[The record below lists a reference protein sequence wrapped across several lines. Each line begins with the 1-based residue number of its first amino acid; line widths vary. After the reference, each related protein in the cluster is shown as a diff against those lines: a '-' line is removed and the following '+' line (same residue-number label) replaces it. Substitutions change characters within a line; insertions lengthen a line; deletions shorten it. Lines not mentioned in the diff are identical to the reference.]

1 MSISVHPVDGLI
13 NRLLE
18 QHSSSSAV
26 RHSGKAQQHTPSNAP
41 EKVNI
46 SEHAK
51 HVVADQSV
59 SKLESHLLQLYSPHS
74 I

>member
-18 QHSSSSAV
+18 QHSSSAV
-26 RHSGKAQQHTPSNAP
+26 KHSVKAQQTHSNAA
-41 EKVNI
+41 EKINI

-59 SKLESHLLQLYSPHS
+59 SKLESHLLQLYSPRS